1 MRQSVGATTTF
12 KAALIFTLIFAG
24 FLSLAITYNRAFKLK
39 NESLDII
46 EKYEGIS
53 NKGAY
58 RKAVNIINNYLD
70 LSGYRSKGYCDTK
83 KHEYGVTDLKNGTLE
98 KAEENVLY
106 YYCISSKGKTDS
118 PDGKQIYYNFK
129 LFFKFN
135 LPVFG
140 ELMNFKVSGKTKG
153 IRLYSPD
160 QLLQ

>member
-1 MRQSVGATTTF
+1 MRESIGASTTF

-39 NESLDII
+39 NESLAII

-53 NKGAY
+53 NQGPTMKT
-58 RKAVNIINNYLD
+58 VDIVNNYLYQ
-70 LSGYRSKGYCDTK
+70 SGYRAKGKCETG
-83 KHEYGVTDLKNGTLE
+83 EFGVSDLVNGYLE
-98 KAEENVLY
+98 KVNTDKQY
-106 YYCISSKGKTDS
+106 YYCVSTKGKENA
-118 PDGKQIYYNFK
+118 PEGKQIFYNFK

-153 IRLYSPD
+153 IKYVDGLNQKP
-160 QLLQ
+160 Q